1 MTSKLTALS
10 RWLNDQEW
18 TTGSEFSRKR
28 FYSCVKTVLNADPG
42 YTITSQDVED
52 YIINE
57 FRNHSDL
64 TLVASLAKVAAIE
77 FGAIQ
82 AFCKAN
88 ALSV

>member
-1 MTSKLTALS
+1 MTSKLTAL
-10 RWLNDQEW
+10 NDQEW
-18 TTGSEFSRKR
+18 TKGSDFSRKR
-28 FYSCVKTVLNADPG
+28 FYICVKAVLSADPE

-57 FRNHSDL
+57 FLNHSDL
-64 TLVASLAKVAAIE
+64 PLVASLARAAAIE

-88 ALSV
+88 ELSV